1 MDQRLQKVLMLP
13 IYVRLL
19 LLATI
24 LGVIGTGFYFGAYQP
39 QLSKYQKLEKNN
51 AKLKKSLNEKRR
63 YANNLPKYKA
73 EYDQLKIQLDQS
85 IKELPKKKE
94 IPTLLT
100 SIAGLAKKQGLEVL
114 MFKPKKEVAKGFYAE
129 VPVELKLQG
138 AFHQVGMFFDAV
150 GRLDR
155 IVNVGDLDMK
165 RAGKGGAGKLS
176 VTCRA
181 VTFRFVEKPPPPKKG
196 KKKRKKR
203 RR

>member
-13 IYVRLL
+13 IYIRLL
-19 LLATI
+19 LLLAI
-24 LGVIGTGFYFGAYQP
+24 LGVIGAGFFFGAYQP
-39 QLSKYQKLEKNN
+39 QLEKYQQLERKNTS
-51 AKLKKSLNEKRR
+51 LKKTLGEKQR
-63 YANNLPKYKA
+63 YADNLPKFKA
-73 EYDQLKIQLDQS
+73 EYDQLKIKLDQS

-100 SIAGLAKKQGLEVL
+100 SIAALAKKQGLEVL

-138 AFHQVGMFFDAV
+138 GFHQVGQFFDAV
-150 GRLDR
+150 GKLDR

-165 RAGKGGAGKLS
+165 RAGRTQGKLS

-181 VTFRFVEKPPPPKKG
+181 VTFRFVENPPPSD
-196 KKKRKKR
+196 KKRKKGR
-203 RR
+203 